1 MLKSG
6 WRLWCRDR
14 CQIQQRRD
22 SLSLCASHYPV
33 LIPTLLT
40 ARQTGVS
47 SFRRRAQPSFRLVIC
62 RSSVIRQTDGLSF
75 QFVSF
80 TPRYCEIYDVILFIC
95 DWNLDSVRWF
105 CRDFCWATECA
116 IGKLAVTWKAQ
127 RKKRIFF
134 TVSDKHLNYI
144 SKLNDRLKKRII
156 WTRSLIWG
164 RNARLR
170 VAFISFSTKFSSP
183 KEVEVDISVLWW

>member
-1 MLKSG
+1 MLFHIFLCVCVIRVGATITTATTTRTLPTVRAEERVAPLVPRSLSNPTAP
-6 WRLWCRDR
+6 RF
-14 CQIQQRRD
+14 

-127 RKKRIFF
+127 RKKRIF
-134 TVSDKHLNYI
+134 L
-144 SKLNDRLKKRII
+144 RLAINI
-156 WTRSLIWG
+156 WTTS
-164 RNARLR
+164 RNLMIALKRG
-170 VAFISFSTKFSSP
+170 
-183 KEVEVDISVLWW
+183 